1 MKQYL
6 AIQMNGN
13 PDDNITFEAEDFKE
27 ASRIL
32 KSMIK
37 EGTMFEQVKL
47 VELDS
52 MYSRKYYF

>member
-13 PDDNITFEAEDFKE
+13 PDDNITFEATDFKE
-27 ASRIL
+27 AARVL
-32 KSMIK
+32 KNMIK

-47 VELDS
+47 VELDTLI
-52 MYSRKYYF
+52 SRKYLF